1 MCDKN
6 FPFCFGCYIDYIKYL
21 FFLLILYTNVS
32 IIFLCVIPR
41 RRLGI
46 THKNSTSDILCDII
60 LKILYIIQN
69 ERYNFME
76 THQRLR
82 DLREDANLKQE
93 NIAQILG
100 IKQQQYSEYERGK
113 REMSI
118 KNYIK
123 IAKYY
128 NVSLDYV
135 AGLTNDKRKNW

>member
-1 MCDKN
+1 
-6 FPFCFGCYIDYIKYL
+6 
-21 FFLLILYTNVS
+21 
-32 IIFLCVIPR
+32 
-41 RRLGI
+41 
-46 THKNSTSDILCDII
+46 
-60 LKILYIIQN
+60 
-69 ERYNFME
+69 ME

>member
-1 MCDKN
+1 
-6 FPFCFGCYIDYIKYL
+6 
-21 FFLLILYTNVS
+21 
-32 IIFLCVIPR
+32 
-41 RRLGI
+41 
-46 THKNSTSDILCDII
+46 
-60 LKILYIIQN
+60 
-69 ERYNFME
+69 ME

-82 DLREDANLKQE
+82 DLCEDANLKQE

-113 REMSI
+113 RKMSI